1 MWRNCSKDL
10 EHVLTTDALA
20 SVLRMSTGMR
30 HSARPQPGLGNA
42 IRRLRE
48 KAGLTQETVAAKAE
62 VSVQTLSHI
71 EAGNANPTW
80 ATARDIAAAL
90 GVSITEL
97 AKLSE
102 KHE

>member
-1 MWRNCSKDL
+1 
-10 EHVLTTDALA
+10 
-20 SVLRMSTGMR
+20 MR

-48 KAGLTQETVAAKAE
+48 KAGETQETIAAKAE

-71 EAGNANPTW
+71 EAGKANPTW
-80 ATARDIAAAL
+80 ATTRDIAAAL

>member
-1 MWRNCSKDL
+1 
-10 EHVLTTDALA
+10 
-20 SVLRMSTGMR
+20 MR

-42 IRRLRE
+42 IRHLRE
-48 KAGLTQETVAAKAE
+48 KAGETQETVAEKAGI
-62 VSVQTLSHI
+62 SVQTLSHI

-80 ATARDIAAAL
+80 ATARDLAAAL
-90 GVSITEL
+90 GVSISQL

>member
-20 SVLRMSTGMR
+20 SVLRMSSGMR

-48 KAGLTQETVAAKAE
+48 KAGETQETVAAKAG

>member
-1 MWRNCSKDL
+1 
-10 EHVLTTDALA
+10 
-20 SVLRMSTGMR
+20 MR
-30 HSARPQPGLGNA
+30 HSARPQPALGNA
-42 IRRLRE
+42 IRDLRE
-48 KAGLTQETVAAKAE
+48 KKRLGQQAVADKAA

-80 ATARDIAAAL
+80 ATVCDIAAAL
-90 GVSITEL
+90 GVSVSGL